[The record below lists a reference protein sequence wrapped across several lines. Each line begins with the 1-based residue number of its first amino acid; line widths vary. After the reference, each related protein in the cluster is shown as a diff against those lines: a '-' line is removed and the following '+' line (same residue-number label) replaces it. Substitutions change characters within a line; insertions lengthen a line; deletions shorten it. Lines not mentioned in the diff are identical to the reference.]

1 MNFRYLLA
9 AFLATATCATILP
22 AKTLRIVSYNIDCY
36 DQSSDNNITGPTH
49 SLPTVI
55 QAIGLHHL
63 GLTAQ
68 PVDVLGLEELTST
81 SLDNLV
87 AQLNVIYGTGTY
99 AADPTSDPH
108 TGGGADG
115 LIYNTKTVQVISAR
129 ALKTGTTV
137 LLQANGTYTTA
148 FSPGGGTNGV
158 TRAPMI
164 YQLRPIGYGAVN
176 DFYLYVSHARS
187 STDNTMGD
195 ARYAEAQEVRSDA
208 KYNLPAGA
216 HIIYSGDWNLFKG
229 SAENAYKCLTGQ
241 VTSDAIDWSDQSQFW
256 ANTNPTQAYDPTSRF
271 SPPTVSSWGNV
282 SGDSASYLYTDST
295 TTLASRLDVQLINAP
310 MLGAYNGK
318 GGVQLAPDTSDP
330 YDTSNHPASRFGYAY
345 ETFGN
350 NGTIPR
356 NSSATAVSNHS
367 LDDLTNTTPNA
378 ATVYADLQVT
388 GSGSSFTGSDHYPV
402 VADYIIV
409 PTPAVL
415 TGKGFMQNGA
425 FQLQLSAAPA
435 TVYTIEAST
444 NLTNWSSLGS
454 AQTDA
459 TGVLIFQ
466 DTNAAAFRSRFYRA
480 AVASP

>member
-1 MNFRYLLA
+1 MKLRYRSLA
-9 AFLATATCATILP
+9 LVAIALGATTVS
-22 AKTLRIVSYNIDCY
+22 AKTLRVVSYNIDCY

-63 GLTAQ
+63 GLNAQ

-81 SLDNLV
+81 SLANLV
-87 AQLNVIYGTGTY
+87 AQLNAIYGAGTY
-99 AADPTSDPH
+99 AADSTADPR

-115 LIYNTKTVQVISAR
+115 LIYNTKTVQVVSAR
-129 ALKTGTTV
+129 ALKIGTTV
-137 LLQANGTYTTA
+137 LLQANGTYTDA

-158 TRAPMI
+158 TRAPLV
-164 YQLRPIGYGAVN
+164 YQIRPIGYGAAD

-187 STDNTMGD
+187 STDNTIGD

-229 SAENAYKCLTGQ
+229 SGENAYKCLTGQ
-241 VTSDAIDWSDQSQFW
+241 VTSDAVDWSDQSQFW
-256 ANTNPTQAYDPTSRF
+256 ANTNPTQAYDPTSKVI
-271 SPPTVSSWGNV
+271 PTTVSSWGNV
-282 SGDSASYLYTDST
+282 TADNASYLYTDST
-295 TTLASRLDVQLINAP
+295 TALTARLDVQLVNAP
-310 MLGAYNGK
+310 MLGAYNNK

-330 YDTSNHPASRFGYAY
+330 YDTSNFPAVRFGYAY

-350 NGTIPR
+350 NGTTPR
-356 NSSATAVSNHS
+356 NSSATVASNHS
-367 LDDLTNTTPNA
+367 LDDLSNTTPNA
-378 ATVYADLQVT
+378 ATVYADLNLT

-402 VADYIIV
+402 VADYVIV
-409 PTPAVL
+409 LTPAIL
-415 TGKGFMQNGA
+415 TGKGFASSGA
-425 FQLQLSAAPA
+425 FQLQLNAAPA

-444 NLTNWSSLGS
+444 NLVNWSSLGS
-454 AQTDA
+454 AQTGA
-459 TGVLIFQ
+459 NGSVLFQ

-480 AVASP
+480 TLASP